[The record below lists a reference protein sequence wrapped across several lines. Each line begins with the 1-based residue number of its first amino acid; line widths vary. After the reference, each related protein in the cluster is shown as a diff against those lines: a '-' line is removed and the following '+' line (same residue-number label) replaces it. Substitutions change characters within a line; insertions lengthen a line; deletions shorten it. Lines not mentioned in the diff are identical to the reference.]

1 MIVKAWLFFIIG
13 LLLWDHL
20 RVAEARGFSRFCG
33 GVGFWAVEIAVVD
46 VDRCFCGLGYELK
59 VWGWE
64 RGEIVRIF

>member
-1 MIVKAWLFFIIG
+1 

-33 GVGFWAVEIAVVD
+33 GVGFWAVEIAVLD
-46 VDRCFCGLGYELK
+46 VDSCFWGFGHELQ

-64 RGEIVRIF
+64 RGEIVRMF